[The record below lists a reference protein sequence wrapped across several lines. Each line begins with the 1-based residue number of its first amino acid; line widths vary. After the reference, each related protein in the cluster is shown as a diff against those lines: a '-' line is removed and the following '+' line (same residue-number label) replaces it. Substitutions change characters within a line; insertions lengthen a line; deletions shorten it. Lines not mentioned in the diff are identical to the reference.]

1 MVRTLISSR
10 LSPRESLFF
19 ACFRE
24 AKGDEAKGDTHFP
37 FDRMST
43 KPFQPID
50 VRRTMIGVIA
60 IALLAACGAVT
71 WKFGGDG
78 SSRIVSASTG
88 RIGLMM
94 AALWLAWPSLKRPA
108 RWLPPGIAMAGVIGL
123 AVVAAR
129 PTLILV
135 VLPAIG
141 TIAAIT
147 VFIRGLK

>member
-1 MVRTLISSR
+1 MGVDSDRIDQTDWSR
-10 LSPRESLFF
+10 LPKQSGGALSLTVMPAKPSESV
-19 ACFRE
+19 
-24 AKGDEAKGDTHFP
+24 
-37 FDRMST
+37 
-43 KPFQPID
+43 D
-50 VRRTMIGVIA
+50 VRRAMTGVIA
-60 IALLAACGAVT
+60 IGLLCVCGVVT
-71 WKFGGDG
+71 WKFGDDG
-78 SSRIVSASTG
+78 PARVVSAATG

>member
-1 MVRTLISSR
+1 MKDTVSRPTDNRRVMV
-10 LSPRESLFF
+10 
-19 ACFRE
+19 
-24 AKGDEAKGDTHFP
+24 
-37 FDRMST
+37 
-43 KPFQPID
+43 
-50 VRRTMIGVIA
+50 GVIA
-60 IALLAACGAVT
+60 VALLLICGVLS
-71 WKFGGDG
+71 WKFG
-78 SSRIVSASTG
+78 SADSARVVIAATG

-108 RWLPPGIAMAGVIGL
+108 RWLPPGIAMAGVVGL

-147 VFIRGLK
+147 VFVRGLK